1 MHDVRVAK
9 RYAKALFETALE
21 SKDVRGQNLILAV
34 EDDLGGIVAL
44 LINNRQFRSVLL
56 SPEVSRDEKLSLV
69 DRLFSDRI
77 TALTLEALRLVIEK
91 NREDEIEWVQR
102 EYVRLRR
109 DHENKLFVIIT
120 TAERLDTGQTQ
131 KLITKLE
138 TITGKKLE
146 AEYRI
151 DPHLIGGIS
160 VSYENYVLNGSLRG
174 ELQRLRERLL
184 HDILIQS

>member
-9 RYAKALFETALE
+9 RYARALFETALE
-21 SKDVRGQNLILAV
+21 NKVIESV
-34 EDDLGGIVAL
+34 EDDLGGIVSLIVNNKQFKKL
-44 LINNRQFRSVLL
+44 LI
-56 SPEVSRDEKLSLV
+56 SPEVSRDEKLALV

-77 TALTLEALRLVIEK
+77 TALTLQAIRLIIEK

-102 EYVRLRR
+102 EYVKLRR
-109 DHENKLFVIIT
+109 EHENKLFVVVT
-120 TAERLDTGQTQ
+120 TAEKLEEDQRSR
-131 KLITKLE
+131 LITKLE
-138 TITGKKLE
+138 QITGKKLE

-174 ELQRLRERLL
+174 GIQRLRERLL
-184 HDILIQS
+184 HDVLKQN

>member
-1 MHDVRVAK
+1 MHDIRVAK
-9 RYAKALFETALE
+9 RYAKALFDTALE
-21 SKDVRGQNLILAV
+21 NRVVESV
-34 EDDLGGIVAL
+34 EDDLGGIVSL
-44 LINNRQFRSVLL
+44 LINNRQFRAMLL
-56 SPEVSRDEKLSLV
+56 SPEEGRDEKLGLV

-77 TALTLEALRLVIEK
+77 TALTLQALRLMIEK

-120 TAERLDTGQTQ
+120 TAEKLDDDQRNR
-131 KLITKLE
+131 IVAKLE
-138 TITGKKLE
+138 QLTGKRLE

-151 DPHLIGGIS
+151 EPHLIGGIS
-160 VSYENYVLNGSLRG
+160 VTYENYVLNGSLRG

-184 HDILIQS
+184 HDVLKQS